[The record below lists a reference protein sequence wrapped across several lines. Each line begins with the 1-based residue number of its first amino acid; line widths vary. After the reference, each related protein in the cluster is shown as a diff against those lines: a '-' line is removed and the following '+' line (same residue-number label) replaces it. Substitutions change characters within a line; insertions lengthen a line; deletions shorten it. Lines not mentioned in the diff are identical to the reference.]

1 MHMPM
6 YFVTF
11 GNSNDDQKSYIQK
24 CKLYALEVIG
34 FLANTQE
41 KAFSKPSLISTTW
54 DIQTKINIFSSQRL
68 HKDCISRLKCIFFD

>member
-1 MHMPM
+1 MD
-6 YFVTF
+6 FFTL
-11 GNSNDDQKSYIQK
+11 GKNNDDHKSIIQK

-54 DIQTKINIFSSQRL
+54 DIQTKTNIFSSQRL
-68 HKDCISRLKCIFFD
+68 YQ